1 MRFTI
6 LLLLLPLTVYS
17 QQKEPDYVVVKGRA
31 QVEIPL
37 EYLQVSIA
45 VSTYGSSYKAANDS
59 NRVLVFSVLDVLK
72 RFGIADSDF
81 QTLNI
86 SSYENPVSR
95 DAGRAYAIRYNGV
108 LHLRTPQLYDSLFA
122 TLVNLGNVA
131 VSISE
136 FQSTKHAYYRMLAYR
151 KAVDAARAEAR
162 LLLKGSH
169 QALGRIIKLI
179 QDNRDLYTKYD
190 DIDKLLSGESALESH
205 SSEVSVAASAAL
217 PAPQAFRAHSFTE
230 TAEVTVIF
238 AIK

>member
-86 SSYENPVSR
+86 SSYENPPS
-95 DAGRAYAIRYNGV
+95 AGMRVA
-108 LHLRTPQLYDSLFA
+108 HTPSGTTA
-122 TLVNLGNVA
+122 CC
-131 VSISE
+131 IS
-136 FQSTKHAYYRMLAYR
+136 A
-151 KAVDAARAEAR
+151 
-162 LLLKGSH
+162 
-169 QALGRIIKLI
+169 
-179 QDNRDLYTKYD
+179 
-190 DIDKLLSGESALESH
+190 LLSSTIPFSQR
-205 SSEVSVAASAAL
+205 S
-217 PAPQAFRAHSFTE
+217 
-230 TAEVTVIF
+230 
-238 AIK
+238 